1 MAILSFVVE
10 QPSKDAEK
18 KKSKADMFADTHDM
32 FSDDYAV
39 SIQMYIYI
47 CIMCKFSN
55 KNVVSFSSLYKKII
69 MILQHASE
77 ITMKKKIDI
86 FIKY

>member
-18 KKSKADMFADTHDM
+18 KKSKADMFADTQDM

-39 SIQMYIYI
+39 SIQMYIY
-47 CIMCKFSN
+47 MY
-55 KNVVSFSSLYKKII
+55 NV
-69 MILQHASE
+69 
-77 ITMKKKIDI
+77 
-86 FIKY
+86 